1 MENRYTCQEVAD
13 LYHVKIGTVWAW
25 IRNKKLSGI
34 KVGKQYFVRQSDLES
49 FEKARQTVT
58 VDDLLWEKNEK
69 G

>member
-34 KVGKQYFVRQSDLES
+34 KVGKQYIIRQSDLEK
-49 FEKARQTVT
+49 FEKERQTVS
-58 VDDLLWEKNEK
+58 DDLLREVK
-69 G
+69 